1 MLYIQGILGPN
12 YEPKNLKI
20 KYETK
25 NAFITMGQQR
35 EAEDFINKY
44 QEMSNNNKQQD
55 IYFSLYKS
63 KIDRINT
70 NSNFR
75 RFNDMPNHMKNNQ
88 MNNMNS
94 GYKSYNGNLNINYYI
109 TYKYISLYV
118 FYLYLI

>member
-1 MLYIQGILGPN
+1 MHYITGILGAN

-25 NAFITMGQQR
+25 NAFITMGAQR
-35 EAEDFINKY
+35 EAEEFINKI
-44 QEMSNNNKQQD
+44 QEMSNNNKLQD

-75 RFNDMPNHMKNNQ
+75 RFNDNPMHMKNNQ

-94 GYKSYNGNLNINYYI
+94 GYKNYNGKLNINYYTI
-109 TYKYISLYV
+109 YSNNIYLSV
-118 FYLYLI
+118 FYIII